1 MELHVGMINWKNCVP
16 VTIPSNLLSDSEIVL
31 YVKTWRNAELL
42 ASDWTQL
49 PDIETNKVDVP
60 AWKIYR
66 QQLRDMLDTE
76 TPVKDIVF
84 PTPPV

>member
-1 MELHVGMINWKNCVP
+1 MINWKNCVP

>member
-1 MELHVGMINWKNCVP
+1 MNWQDFVSVLDVAP
-16 VTIPSNLLSDSEIVL
+16 EPSDETLVSRIRE
-31 YVKTWRNAELL
+31 WRNAELL

-49 PDIETNKVDVP
+49 PDIEVNKVDVA

-66 QQLRDMLDTE
+66 QELRDMLDTE

>member
-1 MELHVGMINWKNCVP
+1 MNWLDCIPTWSNSN
-16 VTIPSNLLSDSEIVL
+16 TISNDEISA
-31 YVKTWRNAELL
+31 YVKAWRNAELA

>member
-1 MELHVGMINWKNCVP
+1 MNWLNCVP
-16 VTIPSNLLSDSEIVL
+16 ITIGPDSLNDDDIVNCI
-31 YVKTWRNAELL
+31 KAWRNAELL

-66 QQLRDMLDTE
+66 QQLRDMLDIE